1 MRFTEGEKDVFY
13 RMYNVRDDVSEL
25 KTKLK
30 RLRPE
35 RFSSS
40 IVVFLTVII
49 FMLYVFNNKIQSQY
63 VPLAYFIVMITS
75 GICIMLVQ
83 ELYYS
88 EPKTKLLYSFGIV
101 ATLLWGGFS
110 MMVYFSLINGKINLV
125 ESAGWLFWVTLA
137 ASILTVVGSFIFSFL
152 YNKSCSET
160 VTGVVK
166 GYVDAVG
173 KSGRYSPYFAKTAL
187 VCEFEFEGSKYLVT
201 DYKFVR
207 NDQDLPYIGSSVE
220 IDFNPDDP
228 DTCIIEG
235 KKAKP
240 KLGIGI
246 GFFLLMFAVLVFN
259 YRTKIDGKVS
269 DDNRILLNSDY
280 IHGLFGSDEK
290 YYVIER
296 EIIAIENGYIYF
308 DDYAGAPRYV
318 NDNSGKLEAGDV
330 VYYVCTA
337 SLHQAVFPVDKYSCE
352 DNGNLKLH
360 IDYTEDGK
368 FVLDDYMVSRSLN
381 DDYWN
386 IYKTHIVEIQN
397 DLMHL
402 MTDDG
407 MEFWMEWDEG
417 YRYIS
422 KDYQVGDE
430 FYYVL
435 AYTNKSLVFDTD
447 IYYRKNLEN
456 TN

>member
-13 RMYNVRDDVSEL
+13 RTYNVRDDVSEL

-35 RFSSS
+35 RFLSSA
-40 IVVFLTVII
+40 VVFLFIAM
-49 FMLYVFNNKIQSQY
+49 FMLYVFSSKTHSQY
-63 VPLAYFIVMITS
+63 LPFAYFIVATAG
-75 GICIMLVQ
+75 GICIMLAQ
-83 ELYYS
+83 EIYYADT
-88 EPKTKLLYSFGIV
+88 KTKLLYTLGNVAIV
-101 ATLLWGGFS
+101 LWGGFG
-110 MMVYFSLINGKINLV
+110 MMIIFSLTNGKINLV
-125 ESAGWLFWVTLA
+125 ESFRWFLGVTLA
-137 ASILTVVGSFIFSFL
+137 AGILTFAGSFLFCFL

-166 GYVDAVG
+166 GYVDAIG

-220 IDFNPDDP
+220 ISFNPEDP

-246 GFFLLMFAVLVFN
+246 GFVLLLFAACVFSFQ
-259 YRTKIDGKVS
+259 TKIDGKVS

-435 AYTNKSLVFDTD
+435 AYTNRSLVFDTD